1 LPKNNIYI
9 DISESSIEEIRVFI
23 FYLKGRYVL
32 EKVNVMLVDELA
44 QNGLTL
50 VLDGTEKICYLENE
64 RYDNSMTILE
74 FKKNK
79 LYN

>member
-1 LPKNNIYI
+1 MSKKNIYI
-9 DISESSIEEIRVFI
+9 DISESSIEEIRLLLA
-23 FYLKGRYVL
+23 YLKDRYFF
-32 EKVNVMLVDELA
+32 EKINARLADELA
-44 QNGLTL
+44 QNKFTM
-50 VLDGTEKICYLENE
+50 VLDDTEKICYLENE

>member
-1 LPKNNIYI
+1 MSKKNIYI
-9 DISESSIEEIRVFI
+9 DISESSIEEIRLLLA
-23 FYLKGRYVL
+23 YLKDRYFF
-32 EKVNVMLVDELA
+32 EKINARLVDELA
-44 QNGLTL
+44 QNSLTI

>member
-1 LPKNNIYI
+1 MSKKNIYI
-9 DISESSIEEIRVFI
+9 DISESSIEEIRLLLA
-23 FYLKGRYVL
+23 YLKDRYFF
-32 EKVNVMLVDELA
+32 EKINARLVDELA
-44 QNGLTL
+44 QNRFTM
-50 VLDGTEKICYLENE
+50 VLDGAEKICYLENE